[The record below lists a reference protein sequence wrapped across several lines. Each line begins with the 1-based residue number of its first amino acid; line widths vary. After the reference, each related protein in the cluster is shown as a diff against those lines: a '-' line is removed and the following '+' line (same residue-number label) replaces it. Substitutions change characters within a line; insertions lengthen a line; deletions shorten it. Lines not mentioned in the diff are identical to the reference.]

1 MDMDIKT
8 KAWHAGTA
16 AQLIQRIWYTNEK
29 PTTST
34 DSSFLHTYPSSH
46 SVTTPNEDGIRCHHR
61 RRRSRP
67 PLSCPPSVRLLLL
80 VLRGCTAKANE
91 HPLPQ
96 LLPHSPSK
104 SSTIRVTARE
114 QQRRRCRSTRCR
126 LGWSVVGRSVAIP
139 HPRSFCFNFYI
150 ISTPMFSQRVPRSN
164 LSIHLSIYP
173 TNHPSTHSLPTL
185 LPPSPRVVF
194 VVRFLLALLL
204 STSPFRILSSYSA
217 TAAPS
222 ARYSLYELLKN
233 APRTYYMPSHP
244 CLIHRIC
251 PWKLLLLSPTHTPS

>member
-1 MDMDIKT
+1 MRLVKSQMARLVVPPWLDLDIKT

-16 AQLIQRIWYTNEK
+16 AQLIQRIWYTIEK

-34 DSSFLHTYPSSH
+34 DSSFLPTSSPSSH
-46 SVTTPNEDGIRCHHR
+46 SFTTPNEDGIRCHHR

-67 PLSCPPSVRLLLL
+67 PLSCPPSVRLL

-173 TNHPSTHSLPTL
+173 STHSLPTL
-185 LPPSPRVVF
+185 LPYHPLPSCRLRRSFPLGSVIVDQPFPDTFFVF
-194 VVRFLLALLL
+194 CFCHCC
-204 STSPFRILSSYSA
+204 SFCSIF
-217 TAAPS
+217 
-222 ARYSLYELLKN
+222 SL
-233 APRTYYMPSHP
+233 
-244 CLIHRIC
+244 
-251 PWKLLLLSPTHTPS
+251 

>member
-1 MDMDIKT
+1 MHAPGEIPNGSIGGSSLDGYGHKNEGMACRYRCSAHSTNMVHHRKT
-8 KAWHAGTA
+8 NHLHW
-16 AQLIQRIWYTNEK
+16 LILLTYLL
-29 PTTST
+29 PLFSL
-34 DSSFLHTYPSSH
+34 DSF
-46 SVTTPNEDGIRCHHR
+46 TTPNEDGIRCHHH

-80 VLRGCTAKANE
+80 LLVMLVLRGCTAKANE

-96 LLPHSPSK
+96 LRPHSPSK
-104 SSTIRVTARE
+104 SSTIRVTERE

-173 TNHPSTHSLPTL
+173 TIHPPTHYTHS
-185 LPPSPRVVF
+185 PP
-194 VVRFLLALLL
+194 
-204 STSPFRILSSYSA
+204 
-217 TAAPS
+217 
-222 ARYSLYELLKN
+222 
-233 APRTYYMPSHP
+233 
-244 CLIHRIC
+244 
-251 PWKLLLLSPTHTPS
+251 